1 MSEYFQEFLQQED
14 ELFPYFVNTNEGYEY
29 EVVRHDEIGHL
40 CSGIC
45 VGKDHICFSYDIDKI
60 NEIDDFPLPHGQ
72 ISVSY
77 HVTDDNGKTSRFIGV
92 NYANTG
98 KLNQL
103 SISGKKIKLIDFIN
117 TTKYKNQIKTSDA
130 LNGINNGGIVEKYWC
145 VHDVEEDMEEWSR
158 RLAEYDRQKKSNT
171 DS

>member
-1 MSEYFQEFLQQED
+1 MSEDFQKFLQQED
-14 ELFPYFVNTNEGYEY
+14 ESFPYFVNTNEGYEY

-40 CSGIC
+40 CAGMC
-45 VGKDHICFSYDIDKI
+45 FGKDHICFSYDIDKI

-77 HVTDDNGKTSRFIGV
+77 LATDEKNNTYRFIGV

-117 TTKYKNQIKTSDA
+117 TTKYKNTIKTFDA
-130 LNGINNGGIVEKYWC
+130 LNLMNNNGVYEKYWC
-145 VHDVEEDMEEWSR
+145 VEDVVEDMEEWSR
-158 RLAEYDRQKKSNT
+158 QLFAYDRRKNLK
-171 DS
+171 